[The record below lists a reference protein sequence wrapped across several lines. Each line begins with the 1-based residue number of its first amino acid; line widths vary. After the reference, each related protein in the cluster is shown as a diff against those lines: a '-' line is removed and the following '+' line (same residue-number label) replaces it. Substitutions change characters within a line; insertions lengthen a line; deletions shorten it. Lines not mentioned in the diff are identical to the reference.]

1 MKTAKIEGTVENW
14 ESGAL
19 GQDAAHAK
27 RAPKELDQ
35 AIDESLGL
43 QAISIRLSKDL
54 IEDYKIIAKMHG
66 IGYQPLMRDALKRF
80 AEGEYKRLAIELH
93 NDKAQHAKECT
104 ETPHTKDRQ
113 AA

>member
-27 RAPKELDQ
+27 RAPKDMDQ
-35 AIDESLGL
+35 AVDESLGL

-54 IEDYKIIAKMHG
+54 IDDYKIIAKMHG

-93 NDKAQHAKECT
+93 SAKEQHPKDCA
-104 ETPHTKDRQ
+104 ETHQTKERQ